1 MNKKIK
7 VINITGWGRNG
18 STILG
23 KILGE
28 IEGCFFA
35 GEIRNIWNKVLVEN
49 RLCGC
54 GVPFKECKLWESV
67 FSEAFNGFDNL
78 DAQGIKKLSRQ
89 YDKSKSLPL
98 IFFPA
103 GRKFINSHLS
113 SYINNQEKLFEAM
126 KAVTGAKVII
136 DSSKSPFY
144 GYLLTQ
150 VKNIDLYFIHL
161 IRDPR
166 GIAFSRQK
174 KLIQPDKTQTMFME
188 KHDSFSSALL
198 WNLRN
203 LTSEKLCSNL
213 REKSL
218 LIHYSD
224 FIKNPKAAINTIL
237 ELIDEHPSKLP
248 FISDDEVTLG
258 TNHSVW
264 GNPVRFQNGIVKLKL
279 DEEWKEKLNKKDKM
293 ISTLV
298 TLPFLIRYGYSLKF

>member
-28 IEGCFFA
+28 IQEFFFC
-35 GEIRNIWNKVLVEN
+35 GEIRNIWHKVLVEN

-54 GVPFKECKLWESV
+54 GVPFKECDLWKSV
-67 FSEAFNGFDNL
+67 FNKAFGGFDNL
-78 DAQGIKKLSRQ
+78 NAKQIRELSKH
-89 YDKSKSLPL
+89 YDRSKSLPL

-103 GRKFINSHLS
+103 GRKSINSHLK
-113 SYINNQEKLFEAM
+113 SYIENQEKLFDAL
-126 KAVTGAKVII
+126 KDITGSRVII

-174 KLIQPDKTQTMFME
+174 KLVQPDNTQETFMQTY
-188 KHDSFSSALL
+188 SSLSSSLL
-198 WNLRN
+198 WNIRN
-203 LTSEKLCSNL
+203 LVSEKLCKELKN
-213 REKSL
+213 KSMTL
-218 LIHYSD
+218 HYSD
-224 FIKNPKAAINTIL
+224 FVKDPKGTVKNIL

-248 FISDDEVTLG
+248 FTSDDEVTLG

-264 GNPVRFQNGIVKLKL
+264 GNPVRFQNGTVKIKS
-279 DEEWKEKLNKKDKM
+279 DEEWREKLNKKDKL
-293 ISTLV
+293 ISTLI
-298 TLPFLIRYGYSLKF
+298 TLPFLIKYGYRLRT